1 MTRFFGR
8 GSELPSSVRTS
19 YHAPLPSPS
28 SPTPHGRKRGD
39 SIASHNANN
48 PKPYSPRFS
57 THAHNPYQRVA
68 RITAPL
74 HTESCRMPR
83 LLPSPTLLATALSAV
98 CLLVGTA
105 SWVPA
110 APPELDARLPA
121 YERTGGEVSGALKC
135 VGSDTMNNLVA
146 LWAEGF
152 KRSYPSVREAIEGKG
167 SSSGPPALIEGTS
180 TFGPMSRD
188 WKPTEIDEFKKK
200 FGYPPVVLPT
210 AIDMLAVFVHKDN
223 PIESL
228 TLQQVDALFSKN
240 RNGGLAND
248 IRTWGD
254 LGLEG
259 EWKNRPVS
267 LYGRN
272 SASGTYSYFKEN
284 ALFKGD
290 FKSTVKEQP
299 GSSAVVQAIAND
311 KFAIGYS
318 GIGYRTAD
326 VRPVPLAI
334 RAGEAAVAA
343 EAENAYAGTYPLS
356 RFLYLSVNYKP
367 GSSLDPLRR
376 EFLRYVLSADGQ
388 ASVLK
393 DGYLPVTAP
402 IASRA
407 LESVGISGK

>member
-1 MTRFFGR
+1 MLLSLR
-8 GSELPSSVRTS
+8 
-19 YHAPLPSPS
+19 
-28 SPTPHGRKRGD
+28 
-39 SIASHNANN
+39 
-48 PKPYSPRFS
+48 
-57 THAHNPYQRVA
+57 RV
-68 RITAPL
+68 TGL
-74 HTESCRMPR
+74 
-83 LLPSPTLLATALSAV
+83 V
-98 CLLVGTA
+98 GLLVLTLVAVGG
-105 SWVPA
+105 SRCVLA
-110 APPELDARLPA
+110 APPELDSRLPT
-121 YERTGGEVSGALKC
+121 YERTSGEVSGALKC

-152 KRSYPSVREAIEGKG
+152 KRTYPSVREAIEGKG

-180 TFGPMSRD
+180 TFAPMSRD
-188 WKPTEIDEFKKK
+188 WKPTEVDTFKKR
-200 FGYPPVVLPT
+200 FGYAPTVVPT

-228 TLQQVDALFSKN
+228 TLQQVDAIFSKN
-240 RNGGLAND
+240 RNGGLPSE

-254 LGLEG
+254 LGLGG
-259 EWKNRPVS
+259 EWKNRPIS

-272 SASGTYSYFKEN
+272 SASGTYSYFKEH

-299 GSSAVVQAIAND
+299 GSSSVVQAIAND

-326 VRPVPLAI
+326 VRPVPLAV
-334 RAGEAAVAA
+334 RGGDAAVAA
-343 EAENAYAGTYPLS
+343 EAENAYAGTYPLA

-376 EFLRYVLSADGQ
+376 EFLRYVFSADGQ
-388 ASVLK
+388 SSVLK

-402 IASRA
+402 IATRA
-407 LESVGISGK
+407 LTSVGLSGD